1 MKETAQYLRKTI
13 QELKP
18 FLLDITEKGATLKP
32 NPAKWSKKEIIGHLI
47 DSACNNQQKFVRLL
61 QNTVDEGNPVNNG
74 KGVSLDFVG
83 YAQDNWVAVQHYQ
96 EASWE
101 NLVNLWVVYNLHIAH
116 IIEHANPAALK
127 NTITINGVGNF
138 RLDFIMRDYVEHL
151 KHHLKVVLPDLGI
164 ESAFTNVY
172 NA

>member
-1 MKETAQYLRKTI
+1 MKETAQILRKTI

-18 FLLDITEKGATLKP
+18 FLLDITEKEATLKP
-32 NPAKWSKKEIIGHLI
+32 NPTKWSKKEIIGHLI

-74 KGVSLDFVG
+74 KVMSLDFVG
-83 YAQDNWVAVQHYQ
+83 YAQDDWVAVQHYQ
-96 EASWE
+96 KANWA
-101 NLVNLWVVYNLHIAH
+101 NLVNFWVAYNEHIAH
-116 IIEHANPAALK
+116 IIEHANPAALQ
-127 NTITINGVGNF
+127 NTITINVVGNF

-151 KHHLKVVLPDLGI
+151 KHHLKVVLPELGI
-164 ESAFTNVY
+164 ESAFENVY

>member
-1 MKETAQYLRKTI
+1 MKETAQILRKTI

-18 FLLDITEKGATLKP
+18 FLLDITEKEATLKL

-61 QNTVDEGNPVNNG
+61 QNTEG
-74 KGVSLDFVG
+74 SLDFVG
-83 YAQDNWVAVQHYQ
+83 YVQDDWVAVQHYQ
-96 EASWE
+96 EASWAS
-101 NLVNLWVVYNLHIAH
+101 LVNLWVAYNEHIAH
-116 IIEHANPAALK
+116 IIEHANPAALH

-151 KHHLKVVLPDLGI
+151 KHHLKVVLPELGI
-164 ESAFTNVY
+164 ESAFENVY